1 MRTFHSK
8 VGWWYW
14 AVIILCSCLLFV
26 LFWIHQLL
34 LTLLFA
40 LVVIFEIEMLIH
52 TQYVVQSEEGI
63 LSIQTGRFLKG
74 ASIPIET
81 IVSIETSHSL
91 ESAPAL
97 SLSRLK
103 IVYRKGKVKTY
114 VLVSP
119 KNPEDFVKV
128 LSRLNPSIIV
138 NI

>member
-14 AVIILCSCLLFV
+14 AVIILCSCLLFFF
-26 LFWIHQLL
+26 FWTHQLL
-34 LTLLFA
+34 LTLLLA
-40 LVVIFEIEMLIH
+40 LIVIFEIEMLIH
-52 TQYVVQSEEGI
+52 TQYVVTAEGV

-74 ASIPIET
+74 ASIPVES
-81 IVSIETSHSL
+81 IVSIEKSHSL

-97 SLSRLK
+97 SLSRLQ
-103 IVYRKGKVKTY
+103 IVYSKGKIKKY

-128 LSRLNPSIIV
+128 LSRLNSSIIV
-138 NI
+138 NV

>member
-14 AVIILCSCLLFV
+14 AVLILCSCSMFIV
-26 LFWIHQLL
+26 FWIHEIL
-34 LTLLFA
+34 LTLLLA

-52 TQYVVQSEEGI
+52 TQYVVMEKDM
-63 LSIQTGRFLKG
+63 LSVRTGRFMKS
-74 ASIPIET
+74 ASIPIEK
-81 IVSIETSHSL
+81 IVSIEKSHSF

-103 IVYRKGKVKTY
+103 ITYRKETAKTY
-114 VLVSP
+114 ILISP
-119 KNPEDFVKV
+119 KNPEDFVRV
-128 LSRLNPSIIV
+128 LLKANPSIFV